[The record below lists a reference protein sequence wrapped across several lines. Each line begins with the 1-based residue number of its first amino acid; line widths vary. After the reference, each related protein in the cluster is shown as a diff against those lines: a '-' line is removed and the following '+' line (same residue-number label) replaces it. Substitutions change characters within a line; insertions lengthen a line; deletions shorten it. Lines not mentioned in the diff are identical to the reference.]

1 LKEILPSTEDV
12 DDDEHL
18 EDDDSD
24 DEVPPTQA
32 SQPKTSKKTGKLAS
46 KHSTALIV
54 DIGSNSRSS
63 SPSISQ
69 ASNTKESFNEE
80 VLLSWK
86 TSFASTIAEEYSYD
100 PNGNEQFR

>member
-1 LKEILPSTEDV
+1 MKEILPSTEDV

-32 SQPKTSKKTGKLAS
+32 SQLKTLKKKGKLAS
-46 KHSTALIV
+46 KNSTALIV

-63 SPSISQ
+63 SPGISQ
-69 ASNTKESFNEE
+69 SSNTKESFNEE
-80 VLLSWK
+80 VLLTWK
-86 TSFASTIAEEYSYD
+86 TSFESTIAEEYSYD
-100 PNGNEQFR
+100 PNGNEQNR